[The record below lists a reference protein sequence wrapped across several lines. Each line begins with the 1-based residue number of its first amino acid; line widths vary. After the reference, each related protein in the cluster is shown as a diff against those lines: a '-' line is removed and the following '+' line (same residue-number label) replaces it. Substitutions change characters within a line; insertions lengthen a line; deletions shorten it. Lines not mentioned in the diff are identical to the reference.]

1 MVAAE
6 IALEGLG
13 PVIADVESSSET
25 SVTVLDESDII
36 LFNRPGSEL
45 VGDSAAD
52 LPLVI
57 ALRDAP
63 SGTDVIDD
71 GPDGVER
78 IYTADLVSDPD
89 GSMVLA
95 GISTD
100 AAFAES
106 DRWLRY
112 ATPDARVRD
121 DPRPCNRIVV
131 RASLGDPPRP

>member
-1 MVAAE
+1 MAAAE

-52 LPLVI
+52 LPLVL

-78 IYTADLVSDPD
+78 IYTADLVSDPE

-100 AAFAES
+100 AAFARVGS
-106 DRWLRY
+106 LAAV

-121 DPRPCNRIVV
+121 DRSPLRSRCCSRIF
-131 RASLGDPPRP
+131 R